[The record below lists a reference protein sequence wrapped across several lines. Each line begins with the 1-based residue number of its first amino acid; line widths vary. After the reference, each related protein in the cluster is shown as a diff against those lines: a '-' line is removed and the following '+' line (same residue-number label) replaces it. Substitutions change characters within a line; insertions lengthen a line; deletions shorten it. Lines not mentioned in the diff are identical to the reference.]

1 MKIQQ
6 VLEEVVRASGVPKN
20 RIGVAFTKASQK
32 GLFVAAE
39 LESTEYTGENG
50 VYGIGNQRRADT
62 TISLRVTYPGV
73 EGNERIYGTV
83 TNEAESI
90 SANIAAYQ
98 VSQSELIDIYCSGIN
113 FENSTETAEEQII
126 SAVVTVVA
134 THDV

>member
-73 EGNERIYGTV
+73 EGNERIYGTNDCFASQYILLAPLPTYTTSLIV
-83 TNEAESI
+83 TAVPVAQAPVI
-90 SANIAAYQ
+90 
-98 VSQSELIDIYCSGIN
+98 LIVCS
-113 FENSTETAEEQII
+113 FF
-126 SAVVTVVA
+126 VLY
-134 THDV
+134 